1 MKKVLVYLGIFIA
14 AFIVLSIVF
23 YLIVLCGALFAA
35 FVSWSLPVA
44 YSFSWALFRLVTAFA
59 FVSAFFWSF
68 SKENKEFVED
78 VMKDL

>member
-1 MKKVLVYLGIFIA
+1 MKKVLVYLGSFIA
-14 AFIVLSIVF
+14 AFIVLSIAF
-23 YLIVLCGALFAA
+23 CLIVFLGALFAA

-59 FVSAFFWSF
+59 FVFAIFWSF
-68 SKENKEFVED
+68 SNENKKFIED

>member
-1 MKKVLVYLGIFIA
+1 MKKVLVYLGSFIA

-23 YLIVLCGALFAA
+23 YLILLCGVLFAA
-35 FVSWSLPVA
+35 FVSWSLPVV

-59 FVSAFFWSF
+59 FVFTIFWSF
-68 SKENKEFVED
+68 SKENKEFVEN